1 MRFAGVDY
9 SMTSPAVCVFE
20 GDDEFDFSGCRIYY
34 YTDKAKYAVQKL
46 GFQLRGHLAR
56 APKESMARFDYIS
69 GWALPQLLS
78 ADYIM
83 LEDYAYG
90 AKGQVFNIGENTGV
104 LKYRLWK
111 HDKKYSTVAPTQV
124 KKFAT
129 GKGNAKKEDM
139 HDAFTEETGINLMAV
154 YNSSSKNIINPV
166 SDIVDAYY
174 ICKYGFHTYK
184 ERKSNGNNTE
194 QSTGASNHRGGG
206 ASVEDRKRTNKTK
219 SRNSKSRRGHK
230 GNQKRH

>member
-20 GDDEFDFSGCRIYY
+20 GDEFDFSGCRIYY

-46 GFQLRGHLAR
+46 GFQLRGHLAKP
-56 APKESMARFDYIS
+56 PKEPMARYEYIS
-69 GWALPQLLS
+69 GWSLPPLLS
-78 ADYIM
+78 ADDIM

-90 AKGQVFNIGENTGV
+90 AKGQVFNIGENTGI
-104 LKYRLWK
+104 LKYRLWTHK
-111 HDKKYSTVAPTQV
+111 KKYDTVAPTQV

-129 GKGNAKKEDM
+129 GKGNAKKEEM
-139 HDAFTEETGINLMAV
+139 HEAFTKETGINLMAI
-154 YNSSSKNIINPV
+154 YNSTSKNIINPV

-184 ERKSNGNNTE
+184 ERKSNGSSNKQSNGAGNN
-194 QSTGASNHRGGG
+194 RGGRTP
-206 ASVEDRKRTNKTK
+206 VENRKRTNKTK
-219 SRNSKSRRGHK
+219 NRNSKSRRGHK
-230 GNQKRH
+230 GN